1 MALPEI
7 LYNPLKEKL
16 ADVKVEFEGKSDV
29 SLLDLITGENGWFEK
44 SEHAKKIQDNN
55 KDLTDQRTA
64 WEKEKK
70 EQADKIKTLEADVKK
85 AEENQLSD
93 ADKKDLV
100 KFKKQGMSDEMSA
113 RLNAFEQAN
122 KDLTTKVETLT
133 TEIANEKEATGKANL
148 SSAQKALDNK
158 IITTLAKHKIEGTKA
173 EAALA
178 IMNQNGNIGIIKD
191 DNNGGFKEKFSTFK
205 DGKELESNLEKMVEG
220 FARENEYLVS
230 GTKSGGTGSK
240 HESDGASK
248 GSGDRPSSMEMMK
261 SDTKGYDS

>member
-122 KDLTTKVETLT
+122 KDLTTKVETIT
-133 TEIANEKEATGKANL
+133 TEIANEKEATGKSNL
-148 SSAQKALDNK
+148 SSAQKAIDNK
-158 IITTLAKHKIEGTKA
+158 IITTLAKYKI
-173 EAALA
+173 
-178 IMNQNGNIGIIKD
+178 
-191 DNNGGFKEKFSTFK
+191 
-205 DGKELESNLEKMVEG
+205 
-220 FARENEYLVS
+220 
-230 GTKSGGTGSK
+230 
-240 HESDGASK
+240 
-248 GSGDRPSSMEMMK
+248 
-261 SDTKGYDS
+261 